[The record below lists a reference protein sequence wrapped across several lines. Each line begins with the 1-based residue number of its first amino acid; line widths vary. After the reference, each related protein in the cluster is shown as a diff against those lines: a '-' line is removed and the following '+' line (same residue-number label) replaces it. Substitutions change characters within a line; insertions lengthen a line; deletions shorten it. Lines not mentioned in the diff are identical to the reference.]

1 MDNTIIATFSNG
13 FTDTYK
19 GHRNVK
25 AAWAITRKADGK
37 TIASGHS
44 LDRDKATKTA
54 RGNMSCKAGS
64 KFGSV
69 MPTRAYPGVQK
80 FLVKCGYDGPRA
92 TSSMMAWAREKNA
105 ERLAR
110 IDAAHTIEIVDI

>member
-1 MDNTIIATFSNG
+1 MTIIATFSNG

-19 GHRNVK
+19 GKRNVK
-25 AAWAITRKADGK
+25 AAWAVIRKADGK
-37 TIASGHS
+37 VIASGHS
-44 LDRDKATKTA
+44 LDRTRAAKTS
-54 RGNMSCKAGS
+54 RGSMSDNAYG
-64 KFGSV
+64 FGPSF
-69 MPTRAYPGVQK
+69 MTFAYPGIRK
-80 FLVKCGYDGPRA
+80 WLAAHGYDGPNA

>member
-1 MDNTIIATFSNG
+1 MTIIATFSNG

-25 AAWAITRKADGK
+25 AAWAITRKSDGK
-37 TIASGHS
+37 VVASGHS
-44 LDRDKATKTA
+44 LDRTRAAKTA
-54 RGNMSCKAGS
+54 RGAMSDKVHG
-64 KFGSV
+64 FGLY
-69 MPTRAYPGVQK
+69 MPTRAYPGVLK
-80 FLVKCGYDGPRA
+80 WLAKHGYDGPNA

-110 IDAAHTIEIVDI
+110 IDAAHTIKIVDI